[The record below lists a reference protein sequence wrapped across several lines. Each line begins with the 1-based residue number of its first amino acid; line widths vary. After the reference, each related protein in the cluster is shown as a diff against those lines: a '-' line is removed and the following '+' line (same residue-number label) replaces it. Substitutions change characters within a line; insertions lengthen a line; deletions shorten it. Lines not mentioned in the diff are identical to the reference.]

1 MKKTT
6 EQKFVKKVGSYSIVA
21 ICELDDKGN
30 IKSIIGYAVLTS
42 TGKLILCNGSYCT
55 KEKAIALANRL
66 QIDNGK
72 VGPVF

>member
-42 TGKLILCNGSYCT
+42 IGKLILCDGSYCT
-55 KEKAIALANRL
+55 KEKAIALAKELERSNREM
-66 QIDNGK
+66 
-72 VGPVF
+72 